1 MLDYKNVELIHK
13 FKDFLDTHNYDIII
27 QKICSKNYFINP
39 LPNYTYVKSY
49 TKLLEEKDAYLIRLL
64 LLGDKVSYYKAID
77 FWGTEIINE
86 LIKLEV
92 IKNDD
97 NEFIQ
102 TNEIIIIP
110 YMAKYFA
117 VGVPYYYP
125 HCRNKD
131 EDVYIGPDSYIL
143 TNSQICNRSSKI
155 LDLCTGSGIQL
166 ITGCEKAGWAK
177 GIGVE
182 YNPNAV
188 PVTKFNVALNSM
200 EDIIEIRTG
209 SLYDQVKE
217 EKFDIIYSNPPFIPV
232 PKGIKYPLCGD
243 GGENGLDIVDQI
255 LAGYD
260 QHLNDGGW
268 GIMVGETLGDKE
280 GPFLQKSL
288 KKYISNYD
296 VNLTLLNS
304 IDLFT
309 QSSNVS
315 SLTNIVNPSE
325 RRCDAKQWLELYDK
339 LGATRYY
346 SFVLRCQKKLVSK
359 IKIRDYADFWKDEN
373 IPALTNKYNF
383 ELVEENKYSI
393 MLDGQKITTVDNS
406 IKEFLLLCNGKDSLK
421 TIFAK
426 DIFSE
431 DIRKREQ
438 IMEACAQLELMNIIC
453 R

>member
-1 MLDYKNVELIHK
+1 MLDYKNIQLIHK
-13 FKDFLDTHNYDIII
+13 FKDFLDINNYDIIT
-27 QKICSKNYFINP
+27 QKICSPNYFTNP
-39 LPNYTYVKSY
+39 LPNYAYVKSY
-49 TKLLEEKDAYLIRLL
+49 TKLLDEKDAHLIRLF
-64 LLGDKVSYYKAID
+64 LLGDKVNYNKAVV
-77 FWGTEIINE
+77 FWGMEIINA
-86 LIKLEV
+86 LLQLEV

-117 VGVPYYYP
+117 VGVPYYFP

-143 TNSQICNRSSKI
+143 TNSQIYKKSSRI

-177 GIGVE
+177 GIGIE

-188 PVTKFNVALNSM
+188 PVTRFNVALNNM
-200 EDIIEIRTG
+200 EDILDIRVG
-209 SLYDQVKE
+209 SLYEPVKG
-217 EKFDIIYSNPPFIPV
+217 EKFDLIYSNPPFIPV
-232 PKGIKYPLCGD
+232 PKEIKYPLCGD

-268 GIMVGETLGDKE
+268 GVMVGETLGDKD
-280 GPFLQKSL
+280 GPFLQRSL
-288 KKYISNYD
+288 QNYLSGYD
-296 VNLTLLNS
+296 VSLTLLNS
-304 IDLFT
+304 IDLST
-309 QSSNVS
+309 QSKNVS

-325 RRCDAKQWLELYDK
+325 KKCDAKQWMDLYDK

-346 SFVLRCQKKLVSK
+346 SFILRCQKRSVTRIIVKN
-359 IKIRDYADFWKDEN
+359 YADFWEGGN
-373 IPALTNKYNF
+373 IPILTNKYDF
-383 ELVEENKYSI
+383 ELEENKYSL
-393 MLDGQKITTVDNS
+393 MLDGQKITTLDGSV
-406 IKEFLLLCNGKDSLK
+406 KEFLLLCNGKDSLN
-421 TIFAK
+421 TILSN
-426 DIFSE
+426 DTFSK

-438 IMEACAQLELMNIIC
+438 IMEACAQLELINIIC
-453 R
+453 RR

>member
-1 MLDYKNVELIHK
+1 MAQEY
-13 FKDFLDTHNYDIII
+13 
-27 QKICSKNYFINP
+27 
-39 LPNYTYVKSY
+39 YV
-49 TKLLEEKDAYLIRLL
+49 
-64 LLGDKVSYYKAID
+64 
-77 FWGTEIINE
+77 
-86 LIKLEV
+86 
-92 IKNDD
+92 
-97 NEFIQ
+97 
-102 TNEIIIIP
+102 
-110 YMAKYFA
+110 
-117 VGVPYYYP
+117 
-125 HCRNKD
+125 
-131 EDVYIGPDSYIL
+131 
-143 TNSQICNRSSKI
+143 
-155 LDLCTGSGIQL
+155 
-166 ITGCEKAGWAK
+166 
-177 GIGVE
+177 
-182 YNPNAV
+182 
-188 PVTKFNVALNSM
+188 
-200 EDIIEIRTG
+200 
-209 SLYDQVKE
+209 
-217 EKFDIIYSNPPFIPV
+217 
-232 PKGIKYPLCGD
+232 
-243 GGENGLDIVDQI
+243 
-255 LAGYD
+255 
-260 QHLNDGGW
+260 W
-268 GIMVGETLGDKE
+268 GIMAGETLGDKE

-288 KKYISNYD
+288 EKYISNYD

-304 IDLFT
+304 IDLST

-325 RRCDAKQWLELYDK
+325 RKCDAKQWLELYDK

-421 TIFAK
+421 TILAK

>member
-1 MLDYKNVELIHK
+1 MLNYKNIELIHK
-13 FKDFLDTHNYDIII
+13 FKDFLDSHNYDVIT
-27 QKICSKNYFINP
+27 QKIRSTNYFVNP
-39 LPNYTYVKSY
+39 LPNYTYVKNY
-49 TKLLEEKDAYLIRLL
+49 TKLLEEEDAYLISLF
-64 LLGDKVSYYKAID
+64 LLGDKVSYNKAVD
-77 FWGTEIINE
+77 FWGTEIANQ
-86 LIKLEV
+86 LIKLGV

-143 TNSQICNRSSKI
+143 TNSQICKRCSKI

-166 ITGCEKAGWAK
+166 VTGCEKASWAK

-182 YNPNAV
+182 YNQNAV
-188 PVTKFNVALNSM
+188 PVTKFNVALNGM

-209 SLYDQVKE
+209 SLYEPVKE
-217 EKFDIIYSNPPFIPV
+217 EKFDVIYSNPPFIPV
-232 PKGIKYPLCGD
+232 PKEISYPLCGD

-255 LAGYD
+255 LEGYD
-260 QHLNDGGW
+260 KHLNDGGW
-268 GIMVGETLGDKE
+268 GIMVGETLGDEE
-280 GPFLQKSL
+280 GTFLQRSL
-288 KKYISNYD
+288 EKYIPNYD
-296 VNLTLLNS
+296 VTLTLLNS
-304 IDLFT
+304 IDLSL

-315 SLTNIVNPSE
+315 TLTNIVNHAE
-325 RRCDAKQWLELYDK
+325 KKCDAKQWMELYDR

-346 SFVLRCQKKLVSK
+346 SFILRCQKKSVPK
-359 IKIRDYADFWKDEN
+359 IKIRNYADFWKDEN
-373 IPALTNKYNF
+373 IPILTNDYNF
-383 ELVEENKYSI
+383 ELEGNKYSI
-393 MLDGQKITTVDNS
+393 MLDGQKITTVDNL
-406 IKEFLLLCNGKDSLK
+406 IKDFLLLCNGKDDLK
-421 TIFAK
+421 TILAK
-426 DIFSE
+426 DTFSV